1 MIKVIAVG
9 KIKDKWLK
17 DGIDE
22 YLKRLKAYDKIE
34 IIETTDLKVPESNSD
49 KENEI
54 VKVEEGRKVLKQ
66 VKDDEYVIL
75 LDLKGN
81 AKDSISM
88 AKYIQNLYDTSR
100 SKITFIIGGSLG
112 VSDEVKKRANYM
124 WKLAEVTLPHQLCR
138 LVVLEQ
144 IYRCF
149 RINHNEPYHK

>member
-9 KIKDKWLK
+9 KVKDKWLK

-22 YLKRLKAYDKIE
+22 YLKRLKAYDKME
-34 IIETTDLKVPESNSD
+34 VIETADLKVPESNSD

-54 VKVEEGRKVLKQ
+54 AKIEEGRKVLKQ

-75 LDLKGN
+75 LDLKGKAN
-81 AKDSISM
+81 DSVSM
-88 AKYIQNLYDTSR
+88 AKYIQNLYDTSK

-112 VSDEVKKRANYM
+112 VSDEVKRRANYM
-124 WKLAEVTLPHQLCR
+124 WKIAEVTLPHQLCR
-138 LVVLEQ
+138 LVLLEQ